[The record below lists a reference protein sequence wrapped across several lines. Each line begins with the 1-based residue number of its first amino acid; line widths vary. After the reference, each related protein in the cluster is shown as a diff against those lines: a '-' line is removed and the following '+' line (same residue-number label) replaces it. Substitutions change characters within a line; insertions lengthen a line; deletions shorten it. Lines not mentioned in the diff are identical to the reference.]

1 MWGGPQVRSGQ
12 MWVDVGG
19 ARRYPNIIKG
29 NFSKGWSYIN
39 FNNINMNV
47 VRRCEAAPAA
57 GVEGASLEANYRQN
71 LCPCFAQLKISGS
84 PDFWSFASKS
94 GNLPRF
100 PGVCVPFTFRVT

>member
-1 MWGGPQVRSGQ
+1 
-12 MWVDVGG
+12 
-19 ARRYPNIIKG
+19 
-29 NFSKGWSYIN
+29 
-39 FNNINMNV
+39 MNL

-71 LCPCFAQLKISGS
+71 LCPCFAQLKISGL

-100 PGVCVPFTFRVT
+100 PGVCAPFAFRVTGWWQATRGKSCHSKRKRGANTGETREIPAL